1 MHIIPPPRQI
11 LHNLCFSFLMG
22 IATFPRE
29 IENNAYAKFFGG
41 GKYGALWE
49 MRKWRMNWSRVSKKY
64 ALGQT

>member
-1 MHIIPPPRQI
+1 
-11 LHNLCFSFLMG
+11 MG

-29 IENNAYAKFFGG
+29 IENNAYAKFGVVGGGGGG
-41 GKYGALWE
+41 GKYGALWD